1 MTGVRWPGRGGC
13 HHPPVP
19 EKDLRNPFQSEEDAF
34 RILVMIIAVAVIVIA
49 CAVLISTTL
58 GAILGVIAIGV
69 GLWRAG
75 GWLAQM
81 LGEPDEDDS
90 DGPSA

>member
-1 MTGVRWPGRGGC
+1 M
-13 HHPPVP
+13 P

-34 RILVMIIAVAVIVIA
+34 RILVLIIAVAVIVIA

-58 GAILGVIAIGV
+58 GAILGVIAIAI

-75 GWLAQM
+75 SWLAQM
-81 LGEPDEDDS
+81 LGAPDDD
-90 DGPSA
+90 DEQPGPRA